1 MRRSVFFDPGARA
14 AVAAAALI
22 ADAFDVAPCPGA
34 TPDDAVLLVGDTST
48 VAAGPRSRIVAV
60 VDALPA
66 GPWPE
71 PWYSLIPAGAPR
83 DVVARA
89 VQNAFE
95 ALDAARDLERLEHE
109 LGELNA
115 IGIRLTADRDSDR
128 VLDTILRKAREI
140 TCSDAGSLYLVEDL
154 PDGTRG
160 LRFVLTQ
167 NDTTPVPFQSTTM
180 PLDHASVAGHVAL
193 TGEPLN
199 LTDAYAPP
207 RDARFHINRA
217 YDEASGY
224 RTKSML
230 VVPMK
235 TPKNEIIGVLQ
246 LINCKPS
253 ATVALGSTADIERIV
268 QPFGPRFV
276 QLASSLASQGAV
288 ALLNRRLY
296 DDIRRLFEG
305 FVQAS
310 VIAIESRDPTTAGH
324 SFRVADLTVG
334 LAQALEHVAHGP
346 LASARLDR
354 DGLRE
359 LRYAALLHDFGK
371 VAVREDV
378 LGKAK
383 KLRPEA
389 LERIRYRVDL
399 MKRELEVRCA
409 NRKVQYLLDK
419 GPRLYAEQA
428 ALLDAELAATVAE
441 LDDCLSRI
449 LRINE
454 PTIVVESA
462 RAEIDELAR
471 RVFEDRSG
479 GRHPLITPDEAD
491 ILTISRGSLTPHEY
505 VEVRSHVVH
514 TFHFLAQIPWTPELK
529 RIPEIARDHHE
540 KLDGSGYPRGIS
552 GEAIPLQTRMM
563 TIADI
568 YDALTAFDRPYKPAV
583 RPEVALDI
591 LEHERDAGR
600 LDAELLALFVDAKV
614 YELTRRRARAR

>member
-1 MRRSVFFDPGARA
+1 MRRSVCFDPGARA

-22 ADAFDVAPCPGA
+22 ADAFDVAPCGG
-34 TPDDAVLLVGDTST
+34 DAPEDTVLLVGGNSG
-48 VAAGPRSRIVAV
+48 ARAGPGSRIVAL

-71 PWYSLIPAGAPR
+71 HWYTLMPAGAPR

-89 VQNAFE
+89 VENAFA
-95 ALDAARDLERLEHE
+95 ALDAARDIERLQHE

-115 IGIRLTADRDSDR
+115 IGIGLTADRDPDR
-128 VLDTILRKAREI
+128 VLDTILSKARAI
-140 TCSDAGSLYLVEDL
+140 TCSDAGSLYLVEGL

-167 NDTTPVPFQSTTM
+167 NDTTPVPFRSTTL
-180 PLDHASVAGHVAL
+180 PLDHSSVAGHVAL

-199 LTDAYAPP
+199 LPDAYAVPA
-207 RDARFHINRA
+207 DARFRINPS
-217 YDEASGY
+217 YDQQSGY

-230 VVPMK
+230 AVPMK

-253 ATVALGSTADIERIV
+253 ASLSLASAADVERLV

-276 QLASSLASQGAV
+276 QLASSLASQGAA

-310 VIAIESRDPTTAGH
+310 VIAIEARDPTTAGH
-324 SFRVADLTVG
+324 SFRVADLTMG
-334 LAQALEHVAHGP
+334 LAQALDRVAQGP
-346 LASARLDR
+346 LAAARLER
-354 DGLRE
+354 DALRE

-389 LERIRYRVDL
+389 LERIRYRADL
-399 MKRELEVRCA
+399 MKRELELRCA
-409 NRKVQYLLDK
+409 NRKLQYLLDK
-419 GPRLYAEQA
+419 GPRLYPEQA
-428 ALLDAELAATVAE
+428 TLLDAELAAAVAE
-441 LDDCLSRI
+441 LDDCLARV
-449 LRINE
+449 LRMNE
-454 PTIVVESA
+454 PTVVVENA
-462 RAEIDELAR
+462 EAQIEALAHRA
-471 RVFEDRSG
+471 FEDRWG
-479 GRHPLITPDEAD
+479 ARHPIITADEAE
-491 ILTISRGSLTPHEY
+491 ILRISRGSLTPHEY

-514 TFHFLAQIPWTPELK
+514 TFHFLAQIPWTHEL
-529 RIPEIARDHHE
+529 RRVPEIARDHHE
-540 KLDGSGYPRGIS
+540 KLDGSGYPRGVT
-552 GEAIPLQTRMM
+552 GDAIPLQTRMM

-583 RPEVALDI
+583 APEIALDI
-591 LEHERDAGR
+591 LEHERGAGR
-600 LDAELLALFVDAKV
+600 IDGDLLALFVRAKV
-614 YELTRRRARAR
+614 YELTRRRVRSK